1 MLAIQQKRS
10 GRTMSLIITLI
21 ACLLLA
27 SGGYMLVLVASPTIA
42 PLGAMKPIDI
52 KTVEKPQP
60 NENRI
65 IIPRIGVNIRYEPG
79 EAALDRGAQW
89 RHPDRGNPETGGNFI
104 IAAHRFSIQPTPQGT
119 IEKSPFYHIDKLVV
133 EDNIFVDYNGAR
145 YAYKIDNIFDVKPT
159 QIEIEAPSSTAKL
172 TLYSCELGGAEAGRV
187 VITGKLLGKVDVDSV

>member
-1 MLAIQQKRS
+1 
-10 GRTMSLIITLI
+10 MSLIITLI